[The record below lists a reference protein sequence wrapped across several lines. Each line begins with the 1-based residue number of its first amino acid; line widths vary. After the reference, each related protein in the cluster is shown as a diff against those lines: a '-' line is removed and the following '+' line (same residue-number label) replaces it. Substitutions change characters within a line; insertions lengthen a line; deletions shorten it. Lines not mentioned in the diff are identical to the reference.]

1 MEVAVT
7 LANPQMDDCPL
18 IGCSNGFTAITGY
31 NRDEIVGRN
40 CRFLNDGCEMAPEV
54 RTRLRR
60 ATISG
65 EEFVG
70 VLMNRRKDGTPF
82 QNLLHLT
89 RIKVGNQSFI
99 VGVQADVTGKD
110 LDLMMDEGHQAE
122 IKAVVDQLF
131 QSNMNAWIKIQG
143 NLFKGTSGA
152 QLMQVAPQQYDAA
165 KNQFVQVQPVE
176 QGKGEFGAEDSM
188 AYREVPTEFSKK
200 SDMEGDKKDKV
211 EGAVAAALG
220 GGALKLD
227 DMFGA
232 GDQPM
237 QIGDFF
243 SAMEA
248 TDVSDK
254 FGMGD
259 GLDEFKMALDIGDM
273 FGNSDGGGGEVDSTA
288 IADLFASGF

>member
-1 MEVAVT
+1 MPAGWRKPTLGDALASTSIRGMEVAVT

-152 QLMQVAPQQYDAA
+152 QLMQVAPQQTTPLKTSSSRSSPWSRARA
-165 KNQFVQVQPVE
+165 SS
-176 QGKGEFGAEDSM
+176 GRRIAW
-188 AYREVPTEFSKK
+188 PTVRSRRSFRRRATWRGTRRTRSRARLPPPW
-200 SDMEGDKKDKV
+200 
-211 EGAVAAALG
+211 AVA
-220 GGALKLD
+220 
-227 DMFGA
+227 
-232 GDQPM
+232 P
-237 QIGDFF
+237 
-243 SAMEA
+243 
-248 TDVSDK
+248 
-254 FGMGD
+254 
-259 GLDEFKMALDIGDM
+259 
-273 FGNSDGGGGEVDSTA
+273 
-288 IADLFASGF
+288 